1 MKSTIRVNGIKFY
14 YYYDDNDDDGVYELE
29 KAEKRANERSSNET
43 KKMLQRKRSSEH
55 RS

>member
-14 YYYDDNDDDGVYELE
+14 YHYDDNDDDGVYELE

-43 KKMLQRKRSSEH
+43 KKNASAKTKQWT
-55 RS
+55 